1 MSYQVQFDYEA
12 LQRDLG
18 FLASDLPP
26 LLKGLFGEQISK
38 AGVYAWFARES
49 MTVERLTQ
57 ILAIVRLETDRKL
70 DVWKYIKVTKAGG
83 RPATKRAA

>member
-12 LQRDLG
+12 LQKDLG
-18 FLASDLPP
+18 FLASDIPP
-26 LLKGLFGEQISK
+26 LLKGLFGEKITK
-38 AGVYAWFARES
+38 AGVYAWFAKERMS
-49 MTVERLTQ
+49 VERLTQ

-70 DVWKYIKVTKAGG
+70 DVWKYIKVTREGS